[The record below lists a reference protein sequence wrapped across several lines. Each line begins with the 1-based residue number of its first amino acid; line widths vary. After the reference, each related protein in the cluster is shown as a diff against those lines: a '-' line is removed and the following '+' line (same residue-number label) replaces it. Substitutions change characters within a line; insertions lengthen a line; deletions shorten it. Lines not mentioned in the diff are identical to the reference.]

1 VGTPASTTSTS
12 TSSSTSTSTSTSGAA
27 DSTVKV
33 NPGSFCAP
41 EGAVGVYS
49 SRNYVC
55 SKTSASGVPYSGG
68 RARWRQQT

>member
-1 VGTPASTTSTS
+1 
-12 TSSSTSTSTSTSGAA
+12 
-27 DSTVKV
+27 VKV

-41 EGAVGVYS
+41 EGAVGVHNG
-49 SRNYVC
+49 RNYVC